1 MLVGAGLQPEVN
13 VLGHVANQHV
23 GHAYIMQASVALG
36 NVPSTWTC
44 PLRTLRVDRRRPIGS
59 CLACPRASSGTT
71 SNRTERQGW
80 SAEDSPTSTSGVW
93 SAWSGG
99 DELTQPAHVSFQAL
113 DRAGHT
119 VGVLGGQPGRHP
131 ATDPARTQHGPARTW
146 AHRAC
151 GQQPRSVRPARA
163 PTGRMCDARVVTSGA
178 ARRPADGS
186 AGLCT
191 SGSGRFRQG
200 RLPIRRIKDLH
211 APEPGPN
218 LTEVVSARDVQRY
231 RPWPTGRGTGIARP
245 GGQASRDRSIT
256 VALP

>member
-1 MLVGAGLQPEVN
+1 
-13 VLGHVANQHV
+13 
-23 GHAYIMQASVALG
+23 MQASVALG

-119 VGVLGGQPGRHP
+119 VGVLGGQPGQHP
-131 ATDPARTQHGPARTW
+131 ATDPARTSTDVGSSSLRAAISIGATRSGANRPDVRCPSRDIGGGPSPSGRQCRPLHFRLWSIQAGPPADT
-146 AHRAC
+146 AYQ
-151 GQQPRSVRPARA
+151 GSPRSGAR
-163 PTGRMCDARVVTSGA
+163 
-178 ARRPADGS
+178 
-186 AGLCT
+186 
-191 SGSGRFRQG
+191 
-200 RLPIRRIKDLH
+200 
-211 APEPGPN
+211 PEPDRGGVCERCPA
-218 LTEVVSARDVQRY
+218 VPAVAY
-231 RPWPTGRGTGIARP
+231 GRGTGIARP